1 MYLLF
6 ADDLIFFSQSAIGL
20 QKQLNCFYLYCKLWH
35 LIVSLPKTNVVI
47 YNPLAAKANCSFT
60 YGDQNIKIIEKY
72 KYLGLWCSNNKNM
85 FASNYEYLADKVSK
99 SIFAIR
105 HYSSASVGKLPPKI
119 SLKTLNVQIL
129 PILMYCSELMYNGK
143 ETKAIEQV
151 QLKYHKLMLGVS
163 RHTSSPGVY
172 GETGQFPIFILQK
185 IMTLKYWCHIL
196 NSSSRSPLRHCYK
209 SLIHFDRSGK
219 VNWVTHVKQLL
230 CSIGLQDTWR
240 EKRIEN
246 SKRFMKDIEIT
257 IKNDYINIWRQAT
270 TSAPKLR
277 TWGRLP
283 SYLRDSGHL
292 LNLLKDHDIPH
303 NSRIISLDV
312 CSLYT
317 NIPHEDGLQAIMDV
331 GTEFDPLT
339 DYTPVRDIASLV
351 LKNNIFK
358 FDGRHYIQTQG
369 TAMGTRMAPAYA
381 NIFMHPIEKNILANH
396 PNITFWRRYIDD
408 IICIMETDDAHT
420 VDDLLAY
427 ANQLH
432 RTIKFTMEADTKGI
446 PFLDMILTIKN
457 RRINSQPYTKPTDR
471 KLYIRKDS
479 CHPTHQ
485 KTGIAYSQALRLK
498 RICSSTTDYI
508 SETDTLK
515 TNLIRRGYDE
525 NMIQKQIDKATA
537 ITREDL
543 LKNSTTNRPDADEAI
558 HFITTY
564 RHGLQNTHNIIK
576 SMCDK
581 FNVEIVF
588 RIAYRRDQNIKDILV
603 RAKLPDATERTPITT
618 QLTSRYVNNTN
629 SHIYCRKDVDD
640 RTCVRCHMLALDRKF
655 ILHRGSVHVI
665 NKQITSC
672 KQLHNI
678 YIIRCLICDTWD
690 QHTELITPHDLINNL
705 RTRGFSISPEEHPHP
720 RSSSD
725 IMLYP
730 VWSYHTATVRCTEC
744 KFCIST
750 NITRMPTTIEQEI
763 KASVTSIKLGIF
775 SKDFA
780 YTSCQRQTCQ
790 VCTRVENGLLQ
801 CRSGANYRTRP
812 VLCHTTGCVYALQC
826 LWCSQVY
833 IGQTGRELHTRIREH
848 IRNIKISC
856 TTSNFA
862 THMNSHNAPLN
873 FKIFVLN
880 YVNTKFDRLL
890 QESSWINQT
899 KAEINNTIEGHYTLS
914 PTCLQVYNHYQHSAT
929 CQPIFKALPR

>member
-1 MYLLF
+1 MSAPPVSSVYNLTDSPLTSDETMLLEKGMKF
-6 ADDLIFFSQSAIGL
+6 IPTNPKWDHAQWCTDIGNFTKKIKSKWIYEGQTKAKNKTKLEYEKLKRPHQTTWQPPLSQLTTPQQDFIKELSRALTNLKPLNQRDNLKKGERRAIKSLKNKTNCVIKPADKGSGTVIWSLENYRKEAYSQLETNNYQEIPTSILAETETKINNHLQHLVNKGIINNAEKTAMTQTDGREAEFYMLPKIHKNLQTPPGRPIMSGNGHPTEWISAWADTKL
-20 QKQLNCFYLYCKLWH
+20 QKL
-35 LIVSLPKTNVVI
+35 
-47 YNPLAAKANCSFT
+47 
-60 YGDQNIKIIEKY
+60 
-72 KYLGLWCSNNKNM
+72 M
-85 FASNYEYLADKVSK
+85 K
-99 SIFAIR
+99 S
-105 HYSSASVGKLPPKI
+105 
-119 SLKTLNVQIL
+119 
-129 PILMYCSELMYNGK
+129 
-143 ETKAIEQV
+143 
-151 QLKYHKLMLGVS
+151 
-163 RHTSSPGVY
+163 
-172 GETGQFPIFILQK
+172 
-185 IMTLKYWCHIL
+185 
-196 NSSSRSPLRHCYK
+196 
-209 SLIHFDRSGK
+209 
-219 VNWVTHVKQLL
+219 
-230 CSIGLQDTWR
+230 
-240 EKRIEN
+240 
-246 SKRFMKDIEIT
+246 
-257 IKNDYINIWRQAT
+257 
-270 TSAPKLR
+270 
-277 TWGRLP
+277 LP

-588 RIAYRRDQNIKDILV
+588 RIAYRRDKNIKDILV

-826 LWCSQVY
+826 LWCSQVD